1 MNPDR
6 NRSVR
11 NRWLLAFL
19 LVIGPALV
27 WYLFIRPVPTE
38 VAVYFTRV
46 QDGEA
51 TLAPVTRLVL
61 ARSLESK
68 LRGAYT
74 ALLAGPS
81 EGERALGLT
90 TEIPPGTVLRGLA
103 VAGDVAVVDLS
114 AEVERG
120 GGSSSVQGR
129 VWQLVYTGTQFSGVS
144 RVRIL
149 IEGQPRK
156 ALGGEGFI
164 IEDPL
169 PRPPAIPRF

>member
-1 MNPDR
+1 MR
-6 NRSVR
+6 TRR
-11 NRWLLAFL
+11 LLAFL
-19 LVIGPALV
+19 LVVGPALV
-27 WYLFIRPVPTE
+27 WYFFIRPVPTE
-38 VAVYFTRV
+38 VAVYFTRA

-51 TLAPVTRLVL
+51 TLVPVTRLVL
-61 ARSLESK
+61 ARSLESR
-68 LRGAYT
+68 LRGAYG

-81 EGERALGLT
+81 EGERALGLA
-90 TEIPPGTVLRGLA
+90 TEIPAGTVLRGLA
-103 VAGDVAVVDLS
+103 VAGDVVVVDLS